1 MILSLC
7 EIAALRPPA
16 DICAHITDIFTI
28 QADMKH
34 LTYTSNVPQT
44 FSFHHRGKTQTPIHT
59 LALLTAMMPLANRF
73 LLQDL

>member
-28 QADMKH
+28 QADMKRCNLH
-34 LTYTSNVPQT
+34 FKCPPNIFLSPQREDSDSHSHPGFADSNDAFGQ
-44 FSFHHRGKTQTPIHT
+44 
-59 LALLTAMMPLANRF
+59 
-73 LLQDL
+73 